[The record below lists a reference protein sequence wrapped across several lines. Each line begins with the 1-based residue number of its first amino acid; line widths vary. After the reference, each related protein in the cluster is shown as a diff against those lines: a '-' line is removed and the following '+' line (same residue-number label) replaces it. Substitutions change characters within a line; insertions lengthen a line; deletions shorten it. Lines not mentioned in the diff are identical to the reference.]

1 MLTIA
6 VSKLLRT
13 TLYVFFFSVL
23 NDLPSGSVGDVQN
36 LQNEEQCY
44 PLQEMMT
51 FKLSSLQVVPFS
63 VLWLDL
69 NYFWL

>member
-6 VSKLLRT
+6 VRT
-13 TLYVFFFSVL
+13 TLCVFFSVL
-23 NDLPSGSVGDVQN
+23 NDLPSGSVGDIQN

-51 FKLSSLQVVPFS
+51 FKLSSLQVVPFQ
-63 VLWLDL
+63 
-69 NYFWL
+69 FCGRI